1 MYSKPIVIDANI
13 LVRAVLGERVRNL
26 IIENHQA
33 IEFFIPDVCVADA
46 RKYLPMLFEKRKLRS
61 DIAIDLL
68 DKIIKLLN
76 VVDIELYE
84 QNQSEA
90 EERMKHR
97 DLDDWPI
104 VATALTLDCP
114 IWTEDKDFFGSG
126 MPTWTTDRIHL
137 FLEK

>member
-26 IIENHQA
+26 ITEHHQA
-33 IEFFIPDVCVADA
+33 VEFFIPDVCVADA
-46 RKYLPMLFEKRKLRS
+46 RKYLPILFEKRKLRS
-61 DIAIDLL
+61 DMAIDLL
-68 DKIIKLLN
+68 DKILTLLSI
-76 VVDIELYE
+76 VDIDLYE

-90 EERMKHR
+90 KERMKHR

>member
-1 MYSKPIVIDANI
+1 M
-13 LVRAVLGERVRNL
+13 
-26 IIENHQA
+26 
-33 IEFFIPDVCVADA
+33 
-46 RKYLPMLFEKRKLRS
+46 RS

-68 DKIIKLLN
+68 DKILTLLN

-137 FLEK
+137 FLGK

>member
-26 IIENHQA
+26 IIERHQA
-33 IEFFIPDVCVADA
+33 VEFFIPDVCVADA

-68 DKIIKLLN
+68 DKIIRLLN
-76 VVDIELYE
+76 VVEIELYE
-84 QNQSEA
+84 QNQSGA

-97 DLDDWPI
+97 DLDD
-104 VATALTLDCP
+104 
-114 IWTEDKDFFGSG
+114 
-126 MPTWTTDRIHL
+126 
-137 FLEK
+137 